1 MVTPDWAS
9 PVLGKR
15 RSIVEG
21 CFGSELMR
29 CGDKLEREQGKDS
42 EEPEIPVYRALM
54 IWGRKWENGEK
65 RLISR
70 GRQRIWFSVLE
81 CENAP
86 PWEMA
91 GVTGRGEQIQSSLS
105 TGYSLLQPSPPL
117 LCVRPCAEHQVRRKN
132 PTVALPSRSS

>member
-1 MVTPDWAS
+1 M
-9 PVLGKR
+9 LGKR

-29 CGDKLEREQGKDS
+29 CGDKLEREQGEDS

-54 IWGRKWENGEK
+54 IWGRKWGNGEK

-86 PWEMA
+86 PWEM
-91 GVTGRGEQIQSSLS
+91 VDMIEFNKGEDHCSFPRL
-105 TGYSLLQPSPPL
+105 
-117 LCVRPCAEHQVRRKN
+117 N
-132 PTVALPSRSS
+132 FN